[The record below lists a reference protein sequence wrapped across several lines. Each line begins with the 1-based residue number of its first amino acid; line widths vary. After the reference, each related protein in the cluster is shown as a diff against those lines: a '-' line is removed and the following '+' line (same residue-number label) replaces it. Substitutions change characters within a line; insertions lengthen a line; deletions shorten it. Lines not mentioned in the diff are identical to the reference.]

1 MCYAFNIMIPNFQNS
16 SNKNKGSTLTFSALG
31 GRGKEKNQK
40 LAAKNFASRSEGA
53 RRPRGATLSNRE
65 VSNWRRRWDLN
76 PRTPFRVST
85 LAPCRTRP
93 LCDSSWFFGIIHCQ
107 NNTRKKDEPS
117 TTLLWCWVK
126 LSKHYNQGSYSA
138 QAQNESFSL
147 CFIKGEIP
155 NEILQCKNGARL
167 GHCWALAKRT
177 KIK

>member
-1 MCYAFNIMIPNFQNS
+1 MLNS
-16 SNKNKGSTLTFSALG
+16 KRLEISPKNGWRALAEDEPTKTF
-31 GRGKEKNQK
+31 
-40 LAAKNFASRSEGA
+40 
-53 RRPRGATLSNRE
+53 
-65 VSNWRRRWDLN
+65 SNWRRRWDSN